1 MLDVEQEATEE
12 SISDVALDAYS
23 QAVIGA
29 VDAVGPA
36 VVSIY
41 VGGAGEVA
49 QARGGAGSGAVVTPD
64 GYVLTNEHV
73 VQNVQEAR
81 VAFVDGRSV
90 PAVVVGRD
98 PATDLAVLRA
108 QAASLP
114 YANLSA
120 TTAPRVGQLVVAVGN
135 PLGFESTV
143 SAGVISALG
152 RSLRSRQGRL
162 IEGIVQH
169 TAALNPGNS
178 GGPLVDSRGR
188 VVGVNTAIIAM
199 AQGIGFAV
207 PAATAQWVLTE
218 ILTRGRVRRA
228 YLGVSVRDRPLDLRL
243 VRALGLPGKRAV
255 EIIGRDERGPA
266 ANVRERGHRRQTG
279 GAQKLFA
286 EAFHVPLGHRRQALA
301 REGSGFGGIHDV
313 LQRTGDHH
321 FPDAGMACR
330 GACHL
335 VQHREATVDLVSGN
349 PVQLNRPGEVLPEA
363 GIEKVIVIP
372 DLESRFGEKVREIA
386 LEIRADAAKTGLR
399 VHFNGNAG
407 RRFALLHCLSF
418 TPPRGPENHFW
429 TSQAAPHLAT
439 RAHVEVRRP
448 SMQ

>member
-1 MLDVEQEATEE
+1 MLDMEQQASEE
-12 SISDVALDAYS
+12 SASDAALDAYS

-41 VGGAGEVA
+41 VGGAGEAA

-73 VQNVQEAR
+73 VQNVQDAR

-120 TTAPRVGQLVVAVGN
+120 TAAPRVGQLVVAVGN

-207 PAATAQWVLTE
+207 PGATAQWVLTE

-243 VRALGLPGKRAV
+243 VRALDLPVKRAV

-266 ANVRERGHRRQTG
+266 ASADLRSGDLIVGVNDTSVDGVDALHRQLSRWPIGTNLTLSVVRRTQSLRVELT
-279 GAQKLFA
+279 
-286 EAFHVPLGHRRQALA
+286 A
-301 REGSGFGGIHDV
+301 REP
-313 LQRTGDHH
+313 T
-321 FPDAGMACR
+321 
-330 GACHL
+330 
-335 VQHREATVDLVSGN
+335 
-349 PVQLNRPGEVLPEA
+349 
-363 GIEKVIVIP
+363 
-372 DLESRFGEKVREIA
+372 
-386 LEIRADAAKTGLR
+386 
-399 VHFNGNAG
+399 
-407 RRFALLHCLSF
+407 
-418 TPPRGPENHFW
+418 
-429 TSQAAPHLAT
+429 
-439 RAHVEVRRP
+439 
-448 SMQ
+448 